1 MSLEFLSA
9 AITTGAEGTFRAVAS
24 ARDSIA
30 NGERGPTRF
39 AENAFRESLERSA
52 RYPLLWQHKDDA
64 PVGVAHLSMDSAEG
78 LVLDGQLALEV
89 QRGRE
94 ARELLKM
101 GALDGVSIGF
111 TAEKARMETHGGKS
125 VRVVEKAKLM
135 EVSLVTFPADPNA
148 RVLTVHREGDPD
160 EQLADW
166 MAEVEATLL
175 NGDIEAHAGR
185 VFSEGNLTKLRA
197 ALGTL
202 VDLVEKVDPGHIAA
216 LGRRAAKTLKKSII
230 LMPGKAKKATAS
242 AAVRADRMRRAEMHA
257 AGIDVPLLRL
267 EPYPA
272 YVAEGVNPDD
282 ALLNAISGACSYPKD
297 ARRMLTVESVKQY
310 LVAIG
315 EAEEADDDDEMRA
328 PEDGREPANAPED
341 GSATKNEG
349 AA

>member
-1 MSLEFLSA
+1 
-9 AITTGAEGTFRAVAS
+9 
-24 ARDSIA
+24 
-30 NGERGPTRF
+30 
-39 AENAFRESLERSA
+39 
-52 RYPLLWQHKDDA
+52 
-64 PVGVAHLSMDSAEG
+64 
-78 LVLDGQLALEV
+78 
-89 QRGRE
+89 
-94 ARELLKM
+94 M

-148 RVLTVHREGDPD
+148 RVLTVHREGDTEVPD
-160 EQLADW
+160 DWLVDAEAALLAGRAD
-166 MAEVEATLL
+166 A
-175 NGDIEAHAGR
+175 EAHAGR
-185 VFSEGNLTKLRA
+185 VFSEANLTKLRA

-216 LGRRAAKTLKKSII
+216 LGRRAAQALRKSIV
-230 LMPGKAKKATAS
+230 LMPNKSKKARCS
-242 AAVRADRMRRAEMHA
+242 AALRADRLRRAELHA

-315 EAEEADDDDEMRA
+315 EAEEVDDEDDEMRA